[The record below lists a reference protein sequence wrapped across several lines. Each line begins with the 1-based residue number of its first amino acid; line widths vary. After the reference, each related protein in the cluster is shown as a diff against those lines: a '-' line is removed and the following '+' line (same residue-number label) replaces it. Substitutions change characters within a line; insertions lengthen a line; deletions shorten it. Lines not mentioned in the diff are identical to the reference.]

1 MWHTSGRI
9 KMGWID
15 GLMMSNLVSQCIH
28 TPPCKCQFFTKFMWN
43 RHLLILANRPSTTCC
58 PVHLTQLIEGKH
70 RLPFQR
76 NKEESQD
83 VKHMGRKKKATEEE
97 WALPFI
103 CWGSFFGGF
112 YANFGVPFSRWKHNH
127 LVQELINA
135 SNQILPVPSFICYI
149 TEELRIKERK
159 SILDHFKWQCL
170 PKFI

>member
-1 MWHTSGRI
+1 MDW
-9 KMGWID
+9 W
-15 GLMMSNLVSQCIH
+15 C
-28 TPPCKCQFFTKFMWN
+28 
-43 RHLLILANRPSTTCC
+43 LILSVSVFTHLPVNANSSPSSCGTGISSSSPTG
-58 PVHLTQLIEGKH
+58 PPPPAV
-70 RLPFQR
+70 PFIWPSSLR
-76 NKEESQD
+76 ENTDFLFRETKRK
-83 VKHMGRKKKATEEE
+83 VKMWSIWAVKKKATEEE